1 MMTHQTSALARKADD
16 RKDLERRV
24 QQHLATGGSLSTL
37 PYLARSKPRMPK
49 DYQSEA
55 PRVRGIA
62 AESRAKKRGADR
74 HATTFADLLKTLE
87 RPHEQAQAEQPAG
100 ANGA

>member
-37 PYLARSKPRMPK
+37 PYLARSKPRIPK

-62 AESRAKKRGADR
+62 AESRAKKRAADR

-87 RPHEQAQAEQPAG
+87 RPHEQAQAEQSASPPG
-100 ANGA
+100 P

>member
-37 PYLARSKPRMPK
+37 PYLARSKPRIPK

-62 AESRAKKRGADR
+62 AEPRSKKRAADQ
-74 HATTFADLLKTLE
+74 HAATFADLLQTLE
-87 RPHEQAQAEQPAG
+87 APHEQAQAEQHARQ
-100 ANGA
+100 A

>member
-1 MMTHQTSALARKADD
+1 MMTHQTSALERKADD

-24 QQHLATGGSLSTL
+24 QKHLAAGGNVVPL
-37 PYLARSKPRMPK
+37 PYLVRSKPRMPK

-62 AESRAKKRGADR
+62 AESRAKKRAADK
-74 HATTFADLLKTLE
+74 HATTFSDLLRSLE
-87 RPHEQAQAEQPAG
+87 RPHEEAQAEQPAG
-100 ANGA
+100 PPGP

>member
-24 QQHLATGGSLSTL
+24 QQHLAAGGSLSTL
-37 PYLARSKPRMPK
+37 PYLARSQPCMPK

-62 AESRAKKRGADR
+62 AESRAKKRAADK
-74 HATTFADLLKTLE
+74 HAITFSDLLRSLE
-87 RPHEQAQAEQPAG
+87 RPHEEAQAEQPAG
-100 ANGA
+100 PPGP